1 MGKMTTAEIYAFLRG
16 EAYVGHLATVRAD
29 GRPHVA
35 TIWFIVDGDEIV
47 FTTWH
52 TSVKATNVRRTGY
65 AAMDVC
71 DGRPPFTA
79 VQVEGPVEILDDPD
93 GSLVRHWAGVIGGR
107 YMGADR
113 AEEFARRN
121 GVPGEIVCRMRPVRC
136 SGIAAITD

>member
-1 MGKMTTAEIYAFLRG
+1 MGKMTTDEVYAFLRG
-16 EAYVGHLATVRAD
+16 DPYVGHLATVRDD

-35 TIWFIVDGDEIV
+35 TIWFIVDGEEIV

-52 TSVKATNVRRTGY
+52 TSVKAKNIQRTGY

-71 DGRPPFTA
+71 DGKAPFTA
-79 VQVEGPVEILDDPD
+79 VQVEGPVEILPDED

-107 YMGADR
+107 YMGAGR
-113 AEEFARRN
+113 AEEFGSRN
-121 GVPGEIVCRMRPVRC
+121 GIAGEVVCRMRPVKF